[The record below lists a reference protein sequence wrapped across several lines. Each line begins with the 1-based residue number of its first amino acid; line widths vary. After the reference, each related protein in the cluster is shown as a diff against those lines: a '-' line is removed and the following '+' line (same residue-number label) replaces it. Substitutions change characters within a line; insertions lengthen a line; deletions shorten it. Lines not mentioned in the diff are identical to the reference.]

1 MKRMGKSRRAL
12 SRLAAL
18 VAGGFLSL
26 AVGVTAE
33 AAPIVELTLQQS
45 IDLALANNR
54 RIKESAEDQAQAYWA
69 HRQARRTAGPTLS
82 WSGQGMYR
90 GGHQANDPLT
100 RMQYDAANLH
110 NDRIFA
116 NTVQVTFP
124 LYTGGQI
131 ENNIEAA
138 ELGRDAADLIL
149 EATRQ
154 GIKQQTTSAYFQILQ
169 YRNMIQVNQE
179 AVDTLQV
186 HLDNVNAQ
194 YRVGTVA
201 KSDVLRSQVELANQ
215 QQALVNAQNN
225 YDVAVATFN
234 NLVGLPTDT
243 IVDAKEDLSYT
254 KYDISLPRCT
264 DYALIHR
271 PDGIAAERSWKRAEA
286 QMKAAKAGYRPQ
298 VGAVVQRTWSGDEP
312 FSTDTVRLTGSNDGT
327 NAGLQMQWNIFD
339 NNVTEAQVQQAKASM
354 RKAEQTLYET
364 QESIQL
370 DVRKAYLNLLAA
382 EKNIHTTKVAVDQAQ
397 EDYKIAQ
404 VRYSAGVGTNLDVMD
419 AEDKL
424 IQTQTTYITA
434 LYSYNTNKAALDQA
448 MGIRV
453 ELDVADYYREPIP
466 EEIPV
471 RPSADTSQNMSAAD
485 AGIVSPRVV
494 HTETA
499 ERPSETVIS
508 TRVAQAIPQSIPAPA
523 VVESEAPAE
532 AEPAETGAAE
542 PSVEQTSAGTEAVAS
557 GSAVE
562 TETVETGAEPAA
574 EAAKATTET

>member
-1 MKRMGKSRRAL
+1 MKSIRKLQKA
-12 SRLAAL
+12 LAAMA
-18 VAGGFLSL
+18 VAGYMGFAALG
-26 AVGVTAE
+26 AAE

-45 IDLALANNR
+45 IDMALANNR
-54 RIKESAEDQAQAYWA
+54 TIKESEEDQSAAYWA
-69 HRQARRTAGPTLS
+69 HRQARRQAGPTLS
-82 WSGQGMYR
+82 WSGTGMYR
-90 GGHQANDPLT
+90 GGHQANDPAI
-100 RMQYDAANLH
+100 RMGYEAADLY

-116 NTVQVTFP
+116 NTVQVAFP

-131 ENNIEAA
+131 ENNIQAA
-138 ELGRDAADLIL
+138 ELGRDAADLTL

-169 YRNMIQVNQE
+169 FRNLIQVNKE
-179 AVDTLQV
+179 AVDTLQA

-234 NLVGLPTDT
+234 NIVGLPTDT

-271 PDGIAAERSWKRAEA
+271 PDGIAMERAWKRAEA

-298 VGAVVQRTWSGDEP
+298 VSAVVQRTWSGDEP
-312 FSTDTVRLTGSNDGT
+312 FSTDTVRLSGSNDGT

-354 RKAEQTLYET
+354 RKAEQQLYET

-382 EKNIHTTKVAVDQAQ
+382 EQNIHTTKVAVDQAQ

-424 IQTQTTYITA
+424 IETQTTYITA
-434 LYSYNTNKAALDQA
+434 LYNYNTNKAALDQA
-448 MGIRV
+448 MGLRV
-453 ELDVADYYREPIP
+453 DLDVAKYYKETID
-466 EEIPV
+466 ETIPV
-471 RPSADTSQNMSAAD
+471 RPSLDTSRNLTAAD
-485 AGIVSPRVV
+485 AGVVSPAVV
-494 HTETA
+494 HLENA
-499 ERPSETVIS
+499 ERPSETVMAGLNAARAA
-508 TRVAQAIPQSIPAPA
+508 TLEAQRQQEQAAQ
-523 VVESEAPAE
+523 EAQE
-532 AEPAETGAAE
+532 A
-542 PSVEQTSAGTEAVAS
+542 
-557 GSAVE
+557 
-562 TETVETGAEPAA
+562 AA
-574 EAAKATTET
+574 EAAE